1 MICKIEALSDRGKV
15 RSNNEDHIMIPNEV
29 FTDGERTVE
38 IENSIIGVA
47 VADGMG
53 GHKGGEIASKMV
65 LESLAVFLKSL
76 DLQEG
81 EATFRKE
88 MDTWLEGIH
97 HELLSSGERDDSLN
111 GMGTTLTGL
120 FLNRGSAFVFN
131 AGDSRTYFLD
141 SGSMIQLT
149 KDHTLDRAT
158 GSPHRKSNMLLNCIG
173 AIRKPFIDIL
183 DVSHLAKPGSLFLL
197 CSDGLTDM
205 LVDDEIA
212 IHIRNNSP
220 KELVAEANRRGGKD
234 NISVVCVK
242 IV

>member
-1 MICKIEALSDRGKV
+1 MICKIESLSDKGKV

-38 IENSIIGVA
+38 IENNIIGVA

-53 GHKGGEIASKMV
+53 GHKGGEVASKMV

-76 DLQEG
+76 VLKEG
-81 EATFRKE
+81 AATFRKE
-88 MDTWLEGIH
+88 IDTWLEGIH
-97 HELLSSGERDDSLN
+97 HELLLSGERDNSLN

-120 FLNRGSAFVFN
+120 FLNQGSAFVFN

-141 SGSMIQLT
+141 RGSLTQLT

-205 LVDDEIA
+205 LGDDEIA
-212 IHIRNNSP
+212 NLMNNNSP
-220 KELVAEANRRGGKD
+220 NDLVAEANRRGGKD
-234 NISVVCVK
+234 NISVVTVK
-242 IV
+242 IE